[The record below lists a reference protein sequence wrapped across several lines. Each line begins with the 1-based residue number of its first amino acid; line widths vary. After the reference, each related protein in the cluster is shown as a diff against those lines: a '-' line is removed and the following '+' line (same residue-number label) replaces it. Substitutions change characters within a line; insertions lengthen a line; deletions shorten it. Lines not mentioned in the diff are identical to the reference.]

1 MLLSLIGNGEATAA
15 QKEIRMKPASSTGIS
30 PILRA
35 LTLIAGVALAPAVFG
50 QQVTFSP
57 YIQLGDNGAFGPTD
71 QIVIAWQTDATTPKP
86 SAYKVEFQASERDR
100 RTVTPQARVID
111 NYLAAD
117 PSLPTIPGAY
127 GAHSNYTAVLSGL
140 RYDKQYQYRVT
151 GPGMPSG
158 GFSSSFHTRKLGH
171 VYSFV
176 VVGDEGF
183 FPTVPN
189 SAPAVI
195 VDYEARIAHL
205 IHDTSSLSVAGVP
218 SLPPSDFIL
227 NTGDNV
233 YNEGTED
240 SYRDFFFPV
249 YNSDQNSNETGA
261 PIIRSELFFPADGN
275 HDLGSTGVSANLLAD
290 NSAPLFSGNLSGG
303 DALSFFNDFYFPQ
316 NGPKGFDIQYDWNVN
331 TSTPSGFTFSYQG
344 ETFNSPAA
352 IAALRNSTKVDTGK
366 GPSVQID
373 HQSNY
378 SFDYGNA
385 HILFLDANPHLFN
398 DNLPGGN
405 AFNTPPP
412 TFVAY
417 PTALGQWVMHDLDSS
432 KQPWKI
438 VVYHQPAFT
447 SGDATLVNNQM
458 RAVAKLLED
467 HGVNI
472 VFNGHDHNY
481 QRSLPIRAT
490 ARTAATPTTTA
501 GSPAVYL
508 DQKFNGNTDT
518 VPDGVLYLIEGAG
531 GNRDFDGDYAPPRG
545 SGVGLD
551 QDDSA
556 TGTFVDEPGLT
567 VPQGS
572 ASWLDTNLTNPE
584 MINFF
589 PNAGQGTKITAK
601 LKAKVFSFGDVLVD
615 HNKLTLYQISE
626 PLQPTSSATA
636 ADPAPY
642 GTDIN
647 GLPLNDPIP
656 DTQVDPANGQV
667 ISAPATGV
675 SALLDKWTVT
685 KPEVGDALLTK
696 LSAPAKIKT
705 GQTLTY
711 VVSIKNG
718 SDYSLNG
725 TQVRLRLP
733 QFVAFAGTPSDTVTV
748 DGDEVVVTVGR
759 VAAGSDQSVEIPVT
773 VSWEARGFFPLLASA
788 AVTSATALPVRTNDV
803 FTNIVR

>member
-1 MLLSLIGNGEATAA
+1 MKSSLTTVLSPSFYALMLI
-15 QKEIRMKPASSTGIS
+15 ASA
-30 PILRA
+30 A
-35 LTLIAGVALAPAVFG
+35 LTPGALG

-57 YIQLGDNGAFGPTD
+57 YIQLGNNGTFGPTD
-71 QIVIAWQTDATTPKP
+71 QIVVAWQTSEPTPKT
-86 SAYKVEFQASERDR
+86 SAYKVEFWESASRGSQR
-100 RTVTPQARVID
+100 KHSSVAPQARVVD
-111 NYLAAD
+111 AYLAAD
-117 PSLPTIPGAY
+117 PSLPPIPGAY
-127 GAHSNYTAVLSGL
+127 GAHSNYTAVLRGL
-140 RYDKQYQYRVT
+140 KYNTQYQYLVS
-151 GPGMPSG
+151 GPGMPTG
-158 GFSSSFHTRKLGH
+158 GFTSTFHTRKQGP

-189 SAPAVI
+189 SNPAVI

-205 IHDTSSLSVAGVP
+205 INNVANLSVEGVP
-218 SLPPSDFIL
+218 QLPPSDFIL

-233 YNEGTED
+233 YNVGSED
-240 SYRDFFFPV
+240 NYRDFFFPV
-249 YNSDQNSNETGA
+249 YNSDQDSNETGA
-261 PIIRSELFFPADGN
+261 PIIRSELFFPVDGN

-290 NSAPLFSGNLSGG
+290 NSAPTFSGNLGGG

-316 NGPKGFDIQYDWNVN
+316 NGPKGFDIQFDWNVT
-331 TSTPSGFTFSYQG
+331 TSAATGLTLTYQG
-344 ETFNSPAA
+344 QNYTSPKA
-352 IAALRNSTKVDTGK
+352 IAAFRNSTKVDTGK

-385 HILFLDANPHLFN
+385 HFLFLDANPHLFN

-417 PTALGQWVMHDLDSS
+417 PTALGQWVINDLDSS
-432 KQPWKI
+432 NQPWKI

-447 SGDATLVNNQM
+447 SGDGTLVNNQM

-481 QRSLPIRAT
+481 QRTLPIRAT
-490 ARTAATPTTTA
+490 ARTASTPTTTA
-501 GSPAVYL
+501 GSPAVYV
-508 DQKFNGNTDT
+508 DQKFDGNTDT
-518 VPDGVLYLIEGAG
+518 VPDGVLYLVEGAG
-531 GNRDFDGDYAPPRG
+531 GNRDFDGDFAPPRG

-567 VPQGS
+567 VPQGPG
-572 ASWLDTNLTNPE
+572 SWLDTNLTNPE

-601 LKAKVFSFGDVLVD
+601 FKSKIFSFGDVQVD
-615 HNKLTLYQISE
+615 RNKLTLYQISE
-626 PLQPTSSATA
+626 PLQETSSATS
-636 ADPAPY
+636 ADPAPF

-647 GLPLNDPIP
+647 GQPLKDPIP
-656 DTQVDPANGQV
+656 DTQVDPTTGQV
-667 ISAPATGV
+667 LSAPANGT

-685 KPEVGDALLTK
+685 KPEVGNSVVAK
-696 LSAPAKIKT
+696 LSAPRKIKL
-705 GQTLTY
+705 GESLTY
-711 VVSIKNG
+711 TITIENS
-718 SDYSLNG
+718 SEYDLNG
-725 TQVRLRLP
+725 TQVRIKLP
-733 QFVAFAGTPSDTVTV
+733 QSVTFAGAPSDTITI
-748 DGDEVVVTVGR
+748 DGNEVVVTVGR
-759 VAAGSDQSVEIPVT
+759 VAEGSEQTVEIPVI
-773 VSWEARGFFPLLASA
+773 VARDSHGFFPILASA
-788 AVTSATALPVRTNDV
+788 AVTSATALPIRTNEV
-803 FTNIVR
+803 FTDVAR

>member
-1 MLLSLIGNGEATAA
+1 
-15 QKEIRMKPASSTGIS
+15 MKPASSTGIS

-35 LTLIAGVALAPAVFG
+35 LTLIAGVTLAPAVFG

-86 SAYKVEFQASERDR
+86 SAYKVEFQASEHDR
-100 RTVTPQARVID
+100 RSVTPQARVID

-140 RYDKQYQYRVT
+140 RYDTQYQYRVT

-205 IHDTSSLSVAGVP
+205 IHDTASLSVAGVP
-218 SLPPSDFIL
+218 QLPPSDFIL

-316 NGPKGFDIQYDWNVN
+316 NGPKGFDIQYAWNVN
-331 TSTPSGFTFSYQG
+331 TSAATGFTFSYQG

-352 IAALRNSTKVDTGK
+352 ISALRNSTKVDTGK

-417 PTALGQWVMHDLDSS
+417 PTALGKWVMQDLDSS

-458 RAVAKLLED
+458 RTVAKLLED

-501 GSPAVYL
+501 GSPAVYV

-567 VPQGS
+567 VPQGQ

-601 LKAKVFSFGDVLVD
+601 LKSKVFSFGDVLVD

-636 ADPAPY
+636 ADPAPF
-642 GTDIN
+642 GTDVN
-647 GLPLNDPIP
+647 GQPLNDPIP

-685 KPEVGDALLTK
+685 KPELGESLRAK
-696 LSAPAKIKT
+696 LSAPGKIKA

-711 VVSIKNG
+711 TVSIKNE

-725 TQVRLRLP
+725 TQVHLRLP
-733 QFVAFAGTPSDTVTV
+733 QSVAFAGTPGDTVTV
-748 DGDEVVVTVGR
+748 LGDEIVVTVGR
-759 VAAGSDQSVEIPVT
+759 IAAGSDQSVEIPVT
-773 VSWEARGFFPLLASA
+773 VSPDTRGFFPLLASA
-788 AVTSATALPVRTNDV
+788 AVTSATALPVKTNDA
-803 FTNIVR
+803 FTNLVR